1 MGVPASAEIAATS
14 EPVQL
19 SSLGRL
25 LRIRQAVVGAALV
38 ALVVGILVVGP
49 YLAPYPPTSIGV
61 GVPASGPSAEHWLGT
76 DDLGRDVLSRF
87 LSGGIGIVL
96 IPVASVA
103 LAFLVGGAAGAIAGY
118 RGGRVDRVVTAI
130 LGVLL
135 PIPSLL
141 IALLLVTRF
150 GAGVASLIVVVGL
163 VFAPRVARVV
173 RGAIQ
178 SIRGFEYVIHAEMI
192 GQPPR
197 RVLRH
202 ELLPNVAGPL
212 LVEFGIRLNFA
223 VVFVA
228 GLNFLGLAAQ
238 PPSSTWGLMIAEGRN
253 LLPINPW
260 VSLAPALALAIMVIG
275 FNLLTDA
282 LAQVFGRELT
292 R

>member
-1 MGVPASAEIAATS
+1 MISPTVAGGADVS
-14 EPVQL
+14 EPAER
-19 SSLGRL
+19 SSVSRL
-25 LRIRQAVVGAALV
+25 LRIRQAGLGGALV
-38 ALVVGILVVGP
+38 ALVVSILLIGP
-49 YLAPYPPTSIGV
+49 WLAPYSPTSIGV
-61 GVPASGPSAEHWLGT
+61 GIPASEPNLEHWLGT

-103 LAFLVGGAAGAIAGY
+103 LAFLIGGTAGAAAGY
-118 RGGRVDRVVTAI
+118 FGGRTDRAVTAI
-130 LGVLL
+130 VGVLL

-150 GAGVASLIVVVGL
+150 GAGISALITLVGL

-178 SIRGFEYVIHAEMI
+178 SIRSFEYVVHAEMI

-197 RVLRH
+197 RVLWH

-260 VSLAPALALAIMVIG
+260 VSLAPALALAVMVVG

>member
-1 MGVPASAEIAATS
+1 MSGATVAPERAAQSTLASVA
-14 EPVQL
+14 
-19 SSLGRL
+19 RF
-25 LRIRQAVVGAALV
+25 LRTRQALLGALLVIIVV
-38 ALVVGILVVGP
+38 ALLVFGP
-49 YLAPYPPTSIGV
+49 LIAPHDPTAIGV
-61 GVPASGPSAEHWLGT
+61 GLPASGPDSEHWLGT

-87 LSGGIGIVL
+87 LTGGLGILL
-96 IPVASVA
+96 IPVASVTLAFVIGGTAGA
-103 LAFLVGGAAGAIAGY
+103 LAGFHE
-118 RGGRVDRVVTAI
+118 GRIDRAVTAI
-130 LGVLL
+130 VATLL

-141 IALLLVTRF
+141 IALLLVAQF
-150 GAGVASLIVVVGL
+150 GAGLWSLIVVVGL

-178 SIRGFEYVIHAEMI
+178 SVRSYEYVVHAEMI
-192 GQPPR
+192 GQPAR
-197 RVLRH
+197 IVIVH

-238 PPSSTWGLMIAEGRN
+238 PPSSSWGLMIAEGRN
-253 LLPINPW
+253 LLPINPF
-260 VSLAPALALAIMVIG
+260 VSLTPAFALALMVIG

-282 LAQVFGRELT
+282 LAQVVGRELN